1 MDQPPR
7 DRDDLPPDDSP
18 RNDLPPDHSQEGEL
32 EETVVRDEWGEETVV
47 REDPALVDET
57 AVVEEHEEEV
67 VRKPPLIWPYL
78 LAFLL
83 LVLGGLGAYWYFSQE
98 DTNTVPVVVGQLEAT
113 AEASVREAGFE
124 PESEQAESE
133 RPSGVV
139 VEQDPEGGT
148 ELEEGET
155 VRLTVSS
162 GPASGEVPDVVGE
175 QTAEA
180 VAAVEEAG
188 FEANVTEVFSD
199 KEAGTIAEQD
209 PAAGEELEEGS
220 TVELTASKGRE
231 PVEVPDVVGTTSSQA
246 TATLRD
252 AGLEANL
259 VSVPSAKAS
268 GTVLAQNPA
277 AGVVV
282 KAGSKVR
289 LNVAQAPGETTTTT
303 TTTTTT
309 EPATTTE
316 SATTTQPSTPTPASA
331 TVPDVVGQEL
341 AAGARSF
348 GAEGLKVTVRYVP
361 SQEAQGTII
370 AQARPAGTELQSGDT
385 VQVNVSKG
393 ATPEADASVP
403 DVNGLRGPAAR
414 VRLDEAGF
422 EALTITQGES
432 GSPARTVLSQTPEG
446 GASVPRGSLVILYV
460 SGV

>member
-7 DRDDLPPDDSP
+7 DPDDLPPDDP
-18 RNDLPPDHSQEGEL
+18 PPDDLPEGEL

-162 GPASGEVPDVVGE
+162 GPASGDVPDVVGE
-175 QTAEA
+175 QTADGRRRRGGGRFRGERDRGLLRPGGRDDRR
-180 VAAVEEAG
+180 AG
-188 FEANVTEVFSD
+188 SGGGRASS
-199 KEAGTIAEQD
+199 KRA
-209 PAAGEELEEGS
+209 S

-231 PVEVPDVVGTTSSQA
+231 PVEVPDVVGTTSSRGD
-246 TATLRD
+246 RD
-252 AGLEANL
+252 AARRGPRGESGLG
-259 VSVPSAKAS
+259 SVRAAS

-277 AGVVV
+277 
-282 KAGSKVR
+282 R
-289 LNVAQAPGETTTTT
+289 
-303 TTTTTT
+303 
-309 EPATTTE
+309 
-316 SATTTQPSTPTPASA
+316 
-331 TVPDVVGQEL
+331 
-341 AAGARSF
+341 
-348 GAEGLKVTVRYVP
+348 
-361 SQEAQGTII
+361 
-370 AQARPAGTELQSGDT
+370 
-385 VQVNVSKG
+385 
-393 ATPEADASVP
+393 
-403 DVNGLRGPAAR
+403 
-414 VRLDEAGF
+414 RLDR
-422 EALTITQGES
+422 QGW
-432 GSPARTVLSQTPEG
+432 ARRCG
-446 GASVPRGSLVILYV
+446 
-460 SGV
+460 

>member
-7 DRDDLPPDDSP
+7 DPDDLPPDDP
-18 RNDLPPDHSQEGEL
+18 PPDDLPEGEL

-47 REDPALVDET
+47 REDPALVDEA

-133 RPSGVV
+133 RPIGVV

-155 VRLTVSS
+155 VGLTVSS
-162 GPASGEVPDVVGE
+162 GPASGDVPDVVGE
-175 QTAEA
+175 QTADA

-199 KEAGTIAEQD
+199 QEAGTD
-209 PAAGEELEEGS
+209 RRAGSGGGRGARRGRRPWS
-220 TVELTASKGRE
+220 SPPRRGASRSRF
-231 PVEVPDVVGTTSSQA
+231 PTSSARPRREA

-252 AGLEANL
+252 AGLDANL
-259 VSVPSAKAS
+259 VSVPSDQAS

-277 AGVVV
+277 AGID
-282 KAGSKVR
+282 R
-289 LNVAQAPGETTTTT
+289 
-303 TTTTTT
+303 
-309 EPATTTE
+309 
-316 SATTTQPSTPTPASA
+316 
-331 TVPDVVGQEL
+331 
-341 AAGARSF
+341 
-348 GAEGLKVTVRYVP
+348 
-361 SQEAQGTII
+361 QGW
-370 AQARPAGTELQSGDT
+370 
-385 VQVNVSKG
+385 
-393 ATPEADASVP
+393 
-403 DVNGLRGPAAR
+403 
-414 VRLDEAGF
+414 DERCG
-422 EALTITQGES
+422 
-432 GSPARTVLSQTPEG
+432 
-446 GASVPRGSLVILYV
+446 
-460 SGV
+460 